1 MSLTLTAEHA
11 MNCAKTQALWTI
23 ILNCMWNS
31 CTIKIFSA
39 PVKIDKKKMENE
51 IKWPTVSRN
60 KIYIKDNLY
69 LKQALNSQPLDYEAS
84 MLPIELNTQ
93 LKSCNIMS

>member
-1 MSLTLTAEHA
+1 MILTFKVKVLKSATL
-11 MNCAKTQALWTI
+11 AKY
-23 ILNCMWNS
+23 CMWNS
-31 CTIKIFSA
+31 CTIKMFFA
-39 PVKIDKKKMENE
+39 PVNIDKKKMENE

-60 KIYIKDNLY
+60 KIYIKDNFY
-69 LKQALNSQPLDYEAS
+69 LKQTLNSQPLDYEAS

>member
-1 MSLTLTAEHA
+1 
-11 MNCAKTQALWTI
+11 
-23 ILNCMWNS
+23 MWNS
-31 CTIKIFSA
+31 CNGKRFFA

-60 KIYIKDNLY
+60 KIYIKDKFY
-69 LKQALNSQPLDYEAS
+69 LKQALNSEPLDYEAS

-93 LKSCNIMS
+93 LKPCNIMS